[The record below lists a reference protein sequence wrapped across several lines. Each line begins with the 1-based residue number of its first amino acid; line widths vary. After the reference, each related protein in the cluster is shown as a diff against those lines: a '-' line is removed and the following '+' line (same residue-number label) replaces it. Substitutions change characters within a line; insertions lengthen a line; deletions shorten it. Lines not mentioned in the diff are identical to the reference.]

1 MTICKGNIRPPR
13 KMWGNINP
21 RKSLKGNRK
30 SSREARPRTAGGCG
44 IKINKGLGSKL
55 NGEDPILALLREDD
69 GMDDEV
75 SQDPPLKSIT
85 DNLESE

>member
-1 MTICKGNIRPPR
+1 MTISKGNIRPPR

-30 SSREARPRTAGGCG
+30 SSKETRPRTVAGCG
-44 IKINKGLGSKL
+44 IRMNKGFASKI

-69 GMDDEV
+69 GMEDEAR
-75 SQDPPLKSIT
+75 
-85 DNLESE
+85 EE